1 MFASLFDALLFSLIV
16 GYVLFLH
23 KKTQWPWQC
32 GAVHTVHP
40 VQHRPHLYKH
50 LKEAAVF
57 QTEIERGWEKK
68 NQPLPL
74 GTNSVVRS
82 FLLQL
87 GFLRDN

>member
-1 MFASLFDALLFSLIV
+1 VFASLFDALLFSLIV

-68 NQPLPL
+68 ISLYLL
-74 GTNSVVRS
+74 GQTLWSGVS
-82 FLLQL
+82 FS
-87 GFLRDN
+87 N

>member
-40 VQHRPHLYKH
+40 VQQRPHLYKH

-68 NQPLPL
+68 SAFTSWDKLCGQEFPSPI
-74 GTNSVVRS
+74 RIPE
-82 FLLQL
+82 
-87 GFLRDN
+87 R